1 MSEEEKTNEDEM
13 TVEAGEHF
21 RKSWETARQ
30 EEALEELKK
39 SRGKFYLRHR
49 PK

>member
-1 MSEEEKTNEDEM
+1 MGEEEKTNE
-13 TVEAGEHF
+13 VEEHF

-39 SRGKFYLRHR
+39 SRGKFYLRFR
-49 PK
+49 PRRDK